1 MKIKTASFFVIALL
15 TSVLTVSCVDE
26 KFTTDPSAVLS
37 FSCDTLSFDTV
48 FTNIPSRTVSFYI
61 YNKNNKALK
70 ISSAR
75 LAKGGES
82 YFRFNLDGRIP
93 SSNNLLENIEIKAKD
108 SLFVFVELTVDPNN
122 ADFPVFYKDSM
133 VFVTNGQTQDV
144 KLITYGQDAIVFDG
158 QSLVENTTFTA
169 AKPYLIFN
177 YLHIKE
183 GKTLTLEPGTRLF
196 FHDKANLVI
205 DGNLVSN
212 GTLEN
217 PVVMRT
223 DRFDK
228 LPDVDKTPYDYMPGQ
243 WGGIYLQN
251 SKAAHQLNYTSIRG
265 CDLGVVIVGTASTHP
280 KLTMKNCVLH
290 CMTQYG
296 LYAQNAQVTIEN
308 TEISNCGTSCL
319 YILGGESYVVHATLA
334 NYYNWGK
341 RQSETLV
348 IANYQLDGNLLYLY
362 PITSSVVE
370 NSIVFG
376 NQSKEILLQ
385 KDTFTNAMYNV
396 LVSNTLIKSKRLE
409 DAEFH
414 NITWAR
420 SQNTTVQG
428 VSDTV
433 FVNTSTEKIAETGY
447 YNFQLDVKSIARSK
461 ANTTVAGRYP
471 VDLLGKNRLLDGAPD
486 LGAYE
491 K

>member
-1 MKIKTASFFVIALL
+1 MKIKTVLFIVIALFISL
-15 TSVLTVSCVDE
+15 LTVSCVDE

-61 YNKNNKALK
+61 YNKNDKALK

-75 LAKGGES
+75 LAKGSES

-93 SSNNLLENIEIKAKD
+93 SSSNFLEDVEIKAKD

-122 ADFPVFYKDSM
+122 TDFPIFYKDSM

-144 KLITYGQDAIVFDG
+144 KLITYGQDAIVFDA
-158 QSLVENTTFTA
+158 QSLTENTTLTA
-169 AKPYLIFN
+169 TKPYLIFN

-205 DGNLVSN
+205 DGNLIAN
-212 GTLEN
+212 GTLEH

-228 LPDVDKTPYDYMPGQ
+228 MPDVDKTPYDYMPGQ

-251 SKAAHQLNYTSIRG
+251 SKSVHMLNHTIIRG
-265 CDLGVVIVGTASTHP
+265 CDLGVVIIGTGSTHP
-280 KLTMKNCVLH
+280 SLTLQNCVLH
-290 CMTQYG
+290 SMTQYG
-296 LYAQNAQVTIEN
+296 LYAQNAKVTLEN

-319 YILGGESYVVHATLA
+319 YLLGGESYVVHATLA
-334 NYYNWGK
+334 NYYTWGK
-341 RQSETLV
+341 RKNETLV
-348 IANYQLDGNLLYLY
+348 ISNYLLDGKLLYLY

-396 LVSNTLIKSKRLE
+396 LISNTLIKSKRLE
-409 DAEFH
+409 NAEFH

-420 SQNTTVQG
+420 SQNTTIEG
-428 VSDTV
+428 LPDTV
-433 FVNTSTEKIAETGY
+433 FVNTSIKNIAETGY
-447 YNFQLDVKSIARSK
+447 YNFQLDGKSIARSK
-461 ANTTVAGRYP
+461 ANTTVSGRYP
-471 VDLLGKNRLLDGAPD
+471 VDLLGKNRLLDGVPD